1 MEKQRGLVSRIML
14 SIIIEDDRYLL
25 MEQVGENTY
34 TIPTAKLDY
43 NEGLYGCISQYLYHN
58 ANLNLFF
65 LEEDYKENILFN
77 KTFEPLFIVDDI
89 YEGNQDVQIIY
100 ALSLENIKLPFINE
114 SKFKF
119 INFNWVKDH
128 NTIFIPKEDLYWVED
143 PNIIFI
149 PKEDLNRI
157 LLYMNKFALGERE
170 E

>member
-114 SKFKF
+114 SKFK
-119 INFNWVKDH
+119 WVK
-128 NTIFIPKEDLYWVED
+128 D

-157 LLYMNKFALGERE
+157 LLYMNKFALGECE

>member
-65 LEEDYKENILFN
+65 LEKDYKENILFN

-114 SKFKF
+114 SKFK
-119 INFNWVKDH
+119 WVK
-128 NTIFIPKEDLYWVED
+128 D

-157 LLYMNKFALGERE
+157 SLYMNEFALGECE

>member
-65 LEEDYKENILFN
+65 LEEDYKKNILFN

-114 SKFKF
+114 SKFK
-119 INFNWVKDH
+119 WVK
-128 NTIFIPKEDLYWVED
+128 D

-157 LLYMNKFALGERE
+157 LLYMNKFALGECE

>member
-114 SKFKF
+114 SKFKW
-119 INFNWVKDH
+119 IK
-128 NTIFIPKEDLYWVED
+128 D

-157 LLYMNKFALGERE
+157 LLYMNEFALGERE

>member
-43 NEGLYGCISQYLYHN
+43 DEGLYGCISQYLYHN

-114 SKFKF
+114 SKFK
-119 INFNWVKDH
+119 WVK
-128 NTIFIPKEDLYWVED
+128 D

-157 LLYMNKFALGERE
+157 LLYMNEFALGECE

>member
-114 SKFKF
+114 SKFK
-119 INFNWVKDH
+119 WVK
-128 NTIFIPKEDLYWVED
+128 D

-157 LLYMNKFALGERE
+157 LLYMNEFALGECE

>member
-14 SIIIEDDRYLL
+14 SIIIEDDKYLL

-65 LEEDYKENILFN
+65 LEEDHKKNILFN

-100 ALSLENIKLPFINE
+100 ALSLKNIKLPFINE
-114 SKFKF
+114 PKFK
-119 INFNWVKDH
+119 WVK
-128 NTIFIPKEDLYWVED
+128 D

-157 LLYMNKFALGERE
+157 LLYMNEFALRE
-170 E
+170 CEE

>member
-58 ANLNLFF
+58 ANLNLLF

-114 SKFKF
+114 SKFK
-119 INFNWVKDH
+119 WVK
-128 NTIFIPKEDLYWVED
+128 D

-157 LLYMNKFALGERE
+157 LLYMNKFALGECE

>member
-65 LEEDYKENILFN
+65 LEKDHKKNILFN

-100 ALSLENIKLPFINE
+100 ALSLKNIKLPFINE
-114 SKFKF
+114 PKFK
-119 INFNWVKDH
+119 WVK
-128 NTIFIPKEDLYWVED
+128 D

-149 PKEDLNRI
+149 PKDDLNRI
-157 LLYMNKFALGERE
+157 LLYMNEFALGECE

>member
-25 MEQVGENTY
+25 MEQVGKNTY

-65 LEEDYKENILFN
+65 LEEDHKKNILFN

-100 ALSLENIKLPFINE
+100 ALSLKNIKLPFINE
-114 SKFKF
+114 PKFK
-119 INFNWVKDH
+119 WVK
-128 NTIFIPKEDLYWVED
+128 D

-149 PKEDLNRI
+149 PKDDLNRI
-157 LLYMNKFALGERE
+157 LLYMDKFALGECE

>member
-58 ANLNLFF
+58 ANLNLIF
-65 LEEDYKENILFN
+65 LEEDYKKNILFN

-114 SKFKF
+114 SKFK
-119 INFNWVKDH
+119 WVK
-128 NTIFIPKEDLYWVED
+128 D

-157 LLYMNKFALGERE
+157 LLYMNKFALGECE

>member
-65 LEEDYKENILFN
+65 LEEDHKKNILFN

-100 ALSLENIKLPFINE
+100 ALSLKNIKLPFINE
-114 SKFKF
+114 SKFK
-119 INFNWVKDH
+119 WVK
-128 NTIFIPKEDLYWVED
+128 D

-157 LLYMNKFALGERE
+157 LLYMNEFALGECE

>member
-58 ANLNLFF
+58 ANLNLIF

-114 SKFKF
+114 SKFK
-119 INFNWVKDH
+119 WVK
-128 NTIFIPKEDLYWVED
+128 D

-157 LLYMNKFALGERE
+157 LLYMNEFALGECE

>member
-65 LEEDYKENILFN
+65 LEKDDKKNIVFN

-100 ALSLENIKLPFINE
+100 ALSLKNIKLPFINE
-114 SKFKF
+114 PKFK
-119 INFNWVKDH
+119 WVK
-128 NTIFIPKEDLYWVED
+128 D

-149 PKEDLNRI
+149 PKDDLNRI
-157 LLYMNKFALGERE
+157 FLYMNKFALGECE

>member
-1 MEKQRGLVSRIML
+1 MEKQRGIVSRIML

-58 ANLNLFF
+58 ANLNLIF
-65 LEEDYKENILFN
+65 LEEDYKKNILFN

-100 ALSLENIKLPFINE
+100 ALSLKNIKLPFINE
-114 SKFKF
+114 PKFK
-119 INFNWVKDH
+119 WVK
-128 NTIFIPKEDLYWVED
+128 D

-149 PKEDLNRI
+149 PKDDLNRI
-157 LLYMNKFALGERE
+157 LLYMNEFALGECKE
-170 E
+170 

>member
-1 MEKQRGLVSRIML
+1 MEKQRGIVSRIML

-58 ANLNLFF
+58 ANLNLIF
-65 LEEDYKENILFN
+65 LEEDYKKNILFN

-100 ALSLENIKLPFINE
+100 ALSLKNIKLPFINE
-114 SKFKF
+114 PKFK
-119 INFNWVKDH
+119 WVK
-128 NTIFIPKEDLYWVED
+128 D

-149 PKEDLNRI
+149 PKEDLNRV
-157 LLYMNKFALGERE
+157 LLYMNKFALGECE

>member
-1 MEKQRGLVSRIML
+1 MKKQRGLVSRIML

-58 ANLNLFF
+58 ANLNLIF

-114 SKFKF
+114 SKFK
-119 INFNWVKDH
+119 WVK
-128 NTIFIPKEDLYWVED
+128 D

-157 LLYMNKFALGERE
+157 LLYMNEFALGERE

>member
-1 MEKQRGLVSRIML
+1 MEKQRGIVSRIML

-58 ANLNLFF
+58 ANLNLIF
-65 LEEDYKENILFN
+65 LEEDYKKNILFN

-114 SKFKF
+114 SKFK
-119 INFNWVKDH
+119 WVK
-128 NTIFIPKEDLYWVED
+128 D
-143 PNIIFI
+143 PNIIFVS
-149 PKEDLNRI
+149 KDDLNRI
-157 LLYMNKFALGERE
+157 LLYMNEFALGESE

>member
-58 ANLNLFF
+58 ANLNLIF

-100 ALSLENIKLPFINE
+100 ALSLKNIKLPFINE
-114 SKFKF
+114 PKFK
-119 INFNWVKDH
+119 WVK
-128 NTIFIPKEDLYWVED
+128 D

-149 PKEDLNRI
+149 PKDDLNRI
-157 LLYMNKFALGERE
+157 LLYMNEFALGECE

>member
-58 ANLNLFF
+58 ANLNLIF
-65 LEEDYKENILFN
+65 LEEDYKKNILFN

-100 ALSLENIKLPFINE
+100 ALSLKNIKLPFINE
-114 SKFKF
+114 SKFK
-119 INFNWVKDH
+119 WVK
-128 NTIFIPKEDLYWVED
+128 D

-157 LLYMNKFALGERE
+157 LLYMDKFALGECE

>member
-65 LEEDYKENILFN
+65 LEKDYKENILFN
-77 KTFEPLFIVDDI
+77 KTFEPLFIIDDI

-114 SKFKF
+114 SKFK
-119 INFNWVKDH
+119 WVK
-128 NTIFIPKEDLYWVED
+128 D

-157 LLYMNKFALGERE
+157 LLYMNKFALGECE

>member
-58 ANLNLFF
+58 ANLNLIF

-114 SKFKF
+114 SKFK
-119 INFNWVKDH
+119 WVK
-128 NTIFIPKEDLYWVED
+128 D
-143 PNIIFI
+143 PNIIFV
-149 PKEDLNRI
+149 PKDDLNRI
-157 LLYMNKFALGERE
+157 LLYMNEFALGECE

>member
-65 LEEDYKENILFN
+65 LEKDHKKNILFN

-114 SKFKF
+114 PKFK
-119 INFNWVKDH
+119 WVK
-128 NTIFIPKEDLYWVED
+128 D

-157 LLYMNKFALGERE
+157 LLYMNKFALRE
-170 E
+170 CEE

>member
-1 MEKQRGLVSRIML
+1 MEKQRGIVSRIML

-58 ANLNLFF
+58 ANLNLIF
-65 LEEDYKENILFN
+65 LEEDYKKNILFN

-100 ALSLENIKLPFINE
+100 ALSLKNIKLPFINE
-114 SKFKF
+114 SKFK
-119 INFNWVKDH
+119 WVK
-128 NTIFIPKEDLYWVED
+128 D

-149 PKEDLNRI
+149 PKDDLNRI
-157 LLYMNKFALGERE
+157 LLYMNEFALGECE

>member
-1 MEKQRGLVSRIML
+1 MEKQRGIVSRIML

-58 ANLNLFF
+58 ANLNLIF

-100 ALSLENIKLPFINE
+100 ALSLKNIKLPFINE
-114 SKFKF
+114 PKFK
-119 INFNWVKDH
+119 WVK
-128 NTIFIPKEDLYWVED
+128 D

-149 PKEDLNRI
+149 PKDDLNRI
-157 LLYMNKFALGERE
+157 LLYMNEFALGECKE
-170 E
+170 

>member
-65 LEEDYKENILFN
+65 LEEDHKKNILFN

-114 SKFKF
+114 SKFK
-119 INFNWVKDH
+119 WVKDL
-128 NTIFIPKEDLYWVED
+128 I
-143 PNIIFI
+143 
-149 PKEDLNRI
+149 
-157 LLYMNKFALGERE
+157 
-170 E
+170 

>member
-1 MEKQRGLVSRIML
+1 MEKQRGIVSRIML

-58 ANLNLFF
+58 ANLNLIF
-65 LEEDYKENILFN
+65 LEEDYKKNILFN

-100 ALSLENIKLPFINE
+100 ALSLKNIKLPFINE
-114 SKFKF
+114 SKFK
-119 INFNWVKDH
+119 WVK
-128 NTIFIPKEDLYWVED
+128 D

-149 PKEDLNRI
+149 PKEDLNRV
-157 LLYMNKFALGERE
+157 LLYMNKFALGECE

>member
-65 LEEDYKENILFN
+65 LEEDHKKNILFN

-114 SKFKF
+114 PKFK
-119 INFNWVKDH
+119 WVKNH

-149 PKEDLNRI
+149 PKDDLNRI
-157 LLYMNKFALGERE
+157 LLYMDKFALGECE

>member
-58 ANLNLFF
+58 ANLNLIF

-100 ALSLENIKLPFINE
+100 ALSLKNIKLPFINE
-114 SKFKF
+114 SKFK
-119 INFNWVKDH
+119 WVKDH
-128 NTIFIPKEDLYWVED
+128 NT
-143 PNIIFI
+143 IFI

-157 LLYMNKFALGERE
+157 LLYMNEFALGECE

>member
-1 MEKQRGLVSRIML
+1 MEKQRGIVSRIML

-58 ANLNLFF
+58 ANLNLIF

-100 ALSLENIKLPFINE
+100 ALSLKNIKLPFINE
-114 SKFKF
+114 PKFK
-119 INFNWVKDH
+119 WVK
-128 NTIFIPKEDLYWVED
+128 D

-149 PKEDLNRI
+149 PKDDLNRI
-157 LLYMNKFALGERE
+157 LLYMDEFALGKCE

>member
-1 MEKQRGLVSRIML
+1 MGKQRGIVSRIML

-65 LEEDYKENILFN
+65 LEEDHKKNILFN

-100 ALSLENIKLPFINE
+100 ALSLKNIKLPFINE
-114 SKFKF
+114 SKFK
-119 INFNWVKDH
+119 WVK
-128 NTIFIPKEDLYWVED
+128 D

-157 LLYMNKFALGERE
+157 LLYMNEFALGECE

>member
-100 ALSLENIKLPFINE
+100 ALSLKNIKLPFINE
-114 SKFKF
+114 PKFK
-119 INFNWVKDH
+119 WVKDH

-149 PKEDLNRI
+149 PKDDLNRI
-157 LLYMNKFALGERE
+157 LLYMNEFALGESE

>member
-100 ALSLENIKLPFINE
+100 ALSLKNIKLPFINE
-114 SKFKF
+114 PKFK
-119 INFNWVKDH
+119 WVKDH
-128 NTIFIPKEDLYWVED
+128 NTIFIPKEDLYWVKD

-149 PKEDLNRI
+149 PKDDLNRI
-157 LLYMNKFALGERE
+157 LLYMNEFALGECE

>member
-65 LEEDYKENILFN
+65 LEKDHKKNILFN

-100 ALSLENIKLPFINE
+100 ALSLKNIKLPFINE
-114 SKFKF
+114 PKFK
-119 INFNWVKDH
+119 WVK
-128 NTIFIPKEDLYWVED
+128 D

-157 LLYMNKFALGERE
+157 LLYMNKFALGECE

>member
-58 ANLNLFF
+58 ANLNLIF
-65 LEEDYKENILFN
+65 LEEDYKKNILFN

-100 ALSLENIKLPFINE
+100 ALSLKNIKLPFINE
-114 SKFKF
+114 SKFK
-119 INFNWVKDH
+119 WVK
-128 NTIFIPKEDLYWVED
+128 D

-149 PKEDLNRI
+149 PKEDLNRV
-157 LLYMNKFALGERE
+157 LLYMNKFALGECE

>member
-1 MEKQRGLVSRIML
+1 MEKQRGIVSRIML
-14 SIIIEDDRYLL
+14 SVIIEDDRYLL

-58 ANLNLFF
+58 ANLNLIF
-65 LEEDYKENILFN
+65 LEEDYKKNILFN

-100 ALSLENIKLPFINE
+100 ALSLKNIKLPFINE
-114 SKFKF
+114 PKFK
-119 INFNWVKDH
+119 WVK
-128 NTIFIPKEDLYWVED
+128 D

-157 LLYMNKFALGERE
+157 LLYMNEFALGECE

>member
-65 LEEDYKENILFN
+65 LEKDHKKNILFN

-100 ALSLENIKLPFINE
+100 ALSLKNIKLPFINE
-114 SKFKF
+114 PKFK
-119 INFNWVKDH
+119 WVK
-128 NTIFIPKEDLYWVED
+128 D

-149 PKEDLNRI
+149 PKDDLNRI
-157 LLYMNKFALGERE
+157 FLYMNKFALGECE